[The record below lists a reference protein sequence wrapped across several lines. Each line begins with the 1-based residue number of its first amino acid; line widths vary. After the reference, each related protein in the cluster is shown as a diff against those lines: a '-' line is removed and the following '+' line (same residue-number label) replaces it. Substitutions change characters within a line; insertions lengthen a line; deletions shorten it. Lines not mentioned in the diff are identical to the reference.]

1 MKKLTMYELNSG
13 QLFKTKALALKKL
26 ETEYSNLLFKLA
38 DKMLKAQ
45 KLEPMLETIR
55 ENLSLFVE
63 LKLLDSE
70 INDAERL
77 DFYEED

>member
-1 MKKLTMYELNSG
+1 
-13 QLFKTKALALKKL
+13 
-26 ETEYSNLLFKLA
+26 
-38 DKMLKAQ
+38 MLKAQ